1 MKYSCKLDK
10 GRTGAKGAGP
20 FAISQA
26 GRLKIENFQSQV
38 CACAAST
45 NLKGEKSCAE
55 MGLRI
60 SDYEYDEPESEKDC
74 TAE

>member
-1 MKYSCKLDK
+1 MITAHAGGREMKYICKLDK

-20 FAISQA
+20 FAISEA
-26 GRLKIENFQSQV
+26 GRLKIENFQCQV

-55 MGLRI
+55 MGLRM
-60 SDYEYDEPESEKDC
+60 
-74 TAE
+74 